1 MLLLIIVYMCLLSFL
16 WLAGHDGGN
25 YLLLQYI
32 GMCGRDEIYFVV
44 YFIIIIIIYGY
55 ISKYI

>member
-1 MLLLIIVYMCLLSFL
+1 MCLLSFL